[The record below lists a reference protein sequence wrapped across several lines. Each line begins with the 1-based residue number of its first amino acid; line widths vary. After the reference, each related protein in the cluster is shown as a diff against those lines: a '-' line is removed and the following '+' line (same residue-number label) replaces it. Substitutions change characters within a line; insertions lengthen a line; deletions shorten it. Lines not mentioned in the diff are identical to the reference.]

1 MVRGDAYAITMPG
14 KRGRV
19 QHGSRYAVVV
29 QADDLLGL
37 STLVICPT
45 SRSAP
50 PASFHPEVTV
60 PDEPTRVLCEM
71 VGAVDARTLGTQVG
85 HLTLAELRAVE
96 DALALVLDLR

>member
-1 MVRGDAYAITMPG
+1 VVRGDAYAITLPG

-45 SRSAP
+45 SRSTP
-50 PASFHPEVTV
+50 HASFHPEVTLRG
-60 PDEPTRVLCEM
+60 EPTRVMCEM
-71 VGAVDARTLGTQVG
+71 VGAVDARALGAQVG